1 MPHLVDRGSFRDNLN
16 HVIAVSHRLNF
27 KSQNQS
33 FAHTILDARDSC
45 RTQTEYL
52 SGFTVG
58 DINLQRCAGDVF
70 IVYNRT
76 IVRCESV
83 SVPSVFISLSDT
95 MIPVYGSVV
104 SILPICQPNRPPTY
118 RLMRSFFVLK

>member
-1 MPHLVDRGSFRDNLN
+1 MPHLVDGCSFRDNLN

-33 FAHTILDARDSC
+33 LAHTILDARDGC

-76 IVRCESV
+76 IVLAV
-83 SVPSVFISLSDT
+83 LI
-95 MIPVYGSVV
+95 GS
-104 SILPICQPNRPPTY
+104 
-118 RLMRSFFVLK
+118 RL